1 MVHPSTEVTNGN
13 LAPDSPTGPTAR
25 PGRVRIDGATFVM
38 RSNHHYP
45 EEAPAHKVRVS
56 GFWMDRHTVTNAA
69 FERFVD
75 ATGYITTAERP
86 AKPEDYPGAL
96 PDMPGK

>member
-1 MVHPSTEVTNGN
+1 MVHPSTEVTNDN
-13 LAPDSPTGPTAR
+13 LAPDSSTGPTAR
-25 PGRVRIDGATFVM
+25 PGMVRIDVATFVM

-45 EEAPAHKVRVS
+45 EEAPARKVRVS
-56 GFWMDRHTVTNAA
+56 GYWMDRLRVTNAE

-86 AKPEDYPGAL
+86 GKPEDYPGAL